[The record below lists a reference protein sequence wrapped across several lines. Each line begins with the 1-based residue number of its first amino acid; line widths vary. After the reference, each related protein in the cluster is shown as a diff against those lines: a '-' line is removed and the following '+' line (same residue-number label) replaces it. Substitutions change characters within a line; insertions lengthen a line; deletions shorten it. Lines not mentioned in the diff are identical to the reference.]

1 MDSIDFEELAEATH
15 VQHRRLEQ
23 LRELDDESDEDTS
36 ASAPDEVLQPAPRQS
51 HAASQQRRTLA
62 SWTLRQPARQ
72 SISATQQ
79 RRTLAQP
86 VKQEPGLSL
95 IHI

>member
-1 MDSIDFEELAEATH
+1 MDSIDFEELAEATY

-79 RRTLAQP
+79 RRTLA
-86 VKQEPGLSL
+86 
-95 IHI
+95 